1 MIQEH
6 ADLDTALLKYR
17 VAAVVN
23 PNSSQLWNNVGM
35 CFYGKQ
41 KYIASIA
48 CLKRALTIDPFDW
61 IVNYNLG
68 LVHLNTGQHA
78 SAPKGAESRGSAGAR
93 WPAAGRHSTA
103 ALR

>member
-6 ADLDTALLKYR
+6 ADLDTALLKDR

-68 LVHLNTGQHA
+68 LVHL
-78 SAPKGAESRGSAGAR
+78 R
-93 WPAAGRHSTA
+93 
-103 ALR
+103 

>member
-23 PNSSQLWNNVGM
+23 PSSSQLWNNVGM

-41 KYIASIA
+41 KY
-48 CLKRALTIDPFDW
+48 
-61 IVNYNLG
+61 
-68 LVHLNTGQHA
+68 VHFPTLSLFLIFG
-78 SAPKGAESRGSAGAR
+78 ERR
-93 WPAAGRHSTA
+93 
-103 ALR
+103 